1 MKIIGKLR
9 QIGQDKLLH
18 FIANAII
25 AWIISVIL
33 MIFMNPYIS
42 ILIGFLVSSL
52 IAFAK
57 EYIWDFKMGKGVYNV
72 KDFLYGISGAF
83 LESLSLI
90 IMIIILV

>member
-1 MKIIGKLR
+1 MEIIRKLR

-25 AWIISVIL
+25 AWIISVLL

-57 EYIWDFKMGKGVYNV
+57 EYIWDFKIGKGVYNI
-72 KDFLYGISGAF
+72 KDMIFGVIGSF

-90 IMIIILV
+90 IITIIII

>member
-1 MKIIGKLR
+1 MEIIRKLR

-25 AWIISVIL
+25 AWIISVLL

-57 EYIWDFKMGKGVYNV
+57 EYIWDFKMGKGVYNI
-72 KDFLYGISGAF
+72 KDMIFGVIGSF

-90 IMIIILV
+90 IITIII